1 MVNMAAIRTPIYQGD
16 DGLERAV
23 IDLVRV
29 GAEGHAAGVRQLASR
44 LMRAVPASVKDADEF
59 RHAVHHALSV
69 ARPDTGLRFD
79 GGAIPADAEGTHP
92 LAFVDP
98 LPQADELVLD
108 GRIAGE
114 LEEIVIERERANELA
129 IAGVPLTRTVLFS
142 GAPGVGKTLTA
153 RWLAWRLGLP
163 LVVLDLAA
171 VVSSYLGSSGRNI
184 KSVLDYAKSG
194 PCVLL
199 LDEFD
204 AVAKRRD
211 DESDIGE
218 LKRIVNVILVELDR
232 WPDTSLLVAATN
244 HPQLLDSAIDRRFD
258 RVVEFPMPGQ
268 PEREAVLKK
277 ISNDPVDAGLLAA
290 TAAFWEGGSFSDV
303 VRFWETC
310 RRRAIV
316 RQLPLEDVV
325 LHALLERPGSDDLR
339 HDLWRLANER
349 YGFSH
354 RKIAAAAGLSH
365 PTVSTGIRR
374 AKGAA

>member
-1 MVNMAAIRTPIYQGD
+1 
-16 DGLERAV
+16 
-23 IDLVRV
+23 
-29 GAEGHAAGVRQLASR
+29 
-44 LMRAVPASVKDADEF
+44 
-59 RHAVHHALSV
+59 
-69 ARPDTGLRFD
+69 
-79 GGAIPADAEGTHP
+79 
-92 LAFVDP
+92 
-98 LPQADELVLD
+98 
-108 GRIAGE
+108 
-114 LEEIVIERERANELA
+114 
-129 IAGVPLTRTVLFS
+129 LFS

-153 RWLAWRLGLP
+153 RWLAWRLELP

-258 RVVEFPMPGQ
+258 RVIEFPMPGQ
-268 PEREAVLKK
+268 AERESVLRK
-277 ISNDPVDAGLLAA
+277 ISNDSVHTDLLEM
-290 TAAFWEGGSFSDV
+290 TAAFWDGGSFSDV

-316 RQLPLEDVV
+316 RELPLEDVV
-325 LHALLERPGSDDLR
+325 LYALLERPGSDDIR
-339 HDLWRLANER
+339 HDLWRLANEE
-349 YGFSH
+349 YGFSN
-354 RKIAAAAGLSH
+354 RKIAAGLSH